1 MKFLFSDTGYC
12 NMTAAGD
19 KMVTKLNE
27 MQIND
32 IQNHN
37 EDVREP
43 IISVGLRISELL
55 KVYLFNHT
63 YQSQGMI
70 YRVQAFLA
78 NIVKKP
84 LVDTNLT
91 FNTFQIVP

>member
-12 NMTAAGD
+12 NMTATGD
-19 KMVTKLNE
+19 KMITKLNE

-32 IQNHN
+32 MQNHN

-43 IISVGLRISELL
+43 IISVGLCISELF
-55 KVYLFNHT
+55 KVYLFNHI
-63 YQSQGMI
+63 YQSQCMI

-78 NIVKKP
+78 NMVKKP